1 MRETPKMVEEAEGT
15 KRTRGRRSIIVA
27 AIPLVIF
34 LALAGVFL
42 KQLYS
47 GTNTHDIPSALIGK
61 PAPTA
66 VMAPL
71 EGLTGANGAV
81 PGLDAASFKNKV
93 TIVNVWASWCAPC
106 RAEHPLLLELAKD
119 SRFQLVGIN
128 YKDKTPNALRFL
140 GQLGN
145 PFARVGI
152 DPRGS
157 NAIDW
162 GVYGVPETF
171 IVGGNGT
178 ILLKHVGPI
187 SEQSLREKIL
197 PELEKAIAASG
208 GQG

>member
-1 MRETPKMVEEAEGT
+1 MVL
-15 KRTRGRRSIIVA
+15 
-27 AIPLVIF
+27 AILPLVIF
-34 LALAGVFL
+34 LALAAIFL

-61 PAPTA
+61 PAPVA
-66 VMAPL
+66 VMEPL
-71 EGLTGANGAV
+71 TGLTGPAGQV
-81 PGLDAASFKNKV
+81 PGFDASSLTGKV
-93 TIVNVWASWCAPC
+93 SVVNVWASWCAPC
-106 RAEHPLLLELAKD
+106 RDEHPLLLELAKD
-119 SRFQLVGIN
+119 TRFQLVGIN

-157 NAIDW
+157 AAIDW

-171 IVGGNGT
+171 IVGRDGA
-178 ILLKHVGPI
+178 IAFKHVGPL
-187 SEQSLREKIL
+187 SEKSLKDKFL
-197 PELEKAIAASG
+197 PALEKAIAAPG